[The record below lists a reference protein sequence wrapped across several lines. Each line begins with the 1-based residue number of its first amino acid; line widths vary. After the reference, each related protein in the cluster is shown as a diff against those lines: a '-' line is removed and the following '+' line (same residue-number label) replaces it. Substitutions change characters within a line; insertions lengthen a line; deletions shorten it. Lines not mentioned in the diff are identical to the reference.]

1 MHDFHQKPPWAV
13 FCYER
18 LGAEGLGSGIPMEPL
33 VSIHQFKISN
43 GDKGKE
49 ISSMFALERGMDKG
63 VQSHPRVHFQ
73 RTDMRFRSELR
84 KNWGRG
90 QEACIMKQSWSRFGL
105 VAWVLVVQVDQKIV
119 YLLGFS

>member
-43 GDKGKE
+43 GDKGKK

-84 KNWGRG
+84 KNWVRG